1 MQAARSISSVAA
13 ASASSQQQQQATA
26 VSRDDERSTG
36 ALRLNCSKMTTRSV
50 STLLPQANKQTERA
64 GCHSPCEIFLFRL
77 NELVGLG
84 LGTYICSE
92 YLVTHRFSSRGDRTW
107 VPMVIGLGFL
117 PQWALIQILYKSN
130 GGRTTETRHAGKHED
145 TTPKRGGSLLNY
157 LEQTQT
163 MARKFG

>member
-1 MQAARSISSVAA
+1 M
-13 ASASSQQQQQATA
+13 
-26 VSRDDERSTG
+26 SRDDERSTG
-36 ALRLNCSKMTTRSV
+36 ALLLKLFRDHSKCH
-50 STLLPQANKQTERA
+50 STLPYQANKQTER
-64 GCHSPCEIFLFRL
+64 GVCHSPCEIFLFRL

-84 LGTYICSE
+84 LGTYIWSE
-92 YLVTHRFSSRGDRTW
+92 DLVTHRFSSRGDRTW

-163 MARKFG
+163 MARKFR